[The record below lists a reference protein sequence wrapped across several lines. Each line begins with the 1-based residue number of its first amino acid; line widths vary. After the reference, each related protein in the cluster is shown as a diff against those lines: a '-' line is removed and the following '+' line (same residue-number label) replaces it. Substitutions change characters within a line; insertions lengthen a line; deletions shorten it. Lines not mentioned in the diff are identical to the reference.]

1 MDLELDTLHLMSRY
15 AIGSSADPKPPAIS
29 VSSVDSKYVRSAT
42 RRLLKGDKNYPQHVQ
57 DAFNSYVSSVLQYR
71 AAEARSSALQK
82 EYAGLDEPIKQG
94 CTLGATATVA
104 SKSDIE
110 SMTVRLLGAP
120 ADPAQAVKKG
130 LNIKVHRPQV
140 KLQSARGEK

>member
-15 AIGSSADPKPPAIS
+15 AIGSSVDPKPPALS
-29 VSSVDSKYVRSAT
+29 VSSADSKYVRSTT
-42 RRLLKGDKNYPQHVQ
+42 RRLLKGDKNYPQHVG
-57 DAFNSYVSSVLQYR
+57 DAFNSYVSSVLQFR
-71 AAEARSSALQK
+71 AAEARDLALQK
-82 EYAGLDEPIKQG
+82 EYVGLDEPIKQSG
-94 CTLGATATVA
+94 RLGATAAVA

-130 LNIKVHRPQV
+130 LNIIVHRPQV
-140 KLQSARGEK
+140 KLQPARGEK